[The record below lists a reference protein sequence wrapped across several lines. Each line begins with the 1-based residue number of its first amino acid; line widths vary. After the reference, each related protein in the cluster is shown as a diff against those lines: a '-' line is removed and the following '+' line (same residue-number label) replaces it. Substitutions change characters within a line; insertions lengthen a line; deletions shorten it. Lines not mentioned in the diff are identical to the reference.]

1 MSTLE
6 AQKRRLEE
14 EIVEAY
20 EQLAAIQ
27 EQPFPNLKMINYYSD
42 LINRNEHLLEMLLMH
57 LSPTQ
62 DTRFGSDDL
71 S

>member
-20 EQLAAIQ
+20 EQLAALQ
-27 EQPFPNLKMINYYSD
+27 EQPFPDLKMINYYND
-42 LINRNEHLLEMLLMH
+42 LIHRNEHLLQMLQMH
-57 LSPTQ
+57 LSQPL
-62 DTRFGSDDL
+62 DDRFGSDQ
-71 S
+71 